1 MYLKPS
7 VSVSYF
13 LLPFFKDLTVEAV
26 ERGGGE
32 QSWHQT
38 PWNHSIAPPLSSW
51 ESLGKI
57 LSKVLCLHF
66 ASLLE
71 ILNNVIT

>member
-13 LLPFFKDLTVEAV
+13 LLPFLKDLTVEAV

-32 QSWHQT
+32 QADPGLKLHGI
-38 PWNHSIAPPLSSW
+38 IA
-51 ESLGKI
+51 
-57 LSKVLCLHF
+57 
-66 ASLLE
+66 
-71 ILNNVIT
+71 